1 MPTHVSRIQI
11 QFFGRVQGVGFR
23 QTACDIARGFD
34 ITGWVCNE
42 PDGSVL
48 LEAQG
53 ELEDVESYLTN
64 LQERMSTL
72 VDRTDRTPIGT
83 DHDEVSFEI
92 RY

>member
-1 MPTHVSRIQI
+1 MPTHATRVQM

-23 QTACDIARGFD
+23 MTACEIARGFD
-34 ITGWVCNE
+34 VTGWVCNE

-53 ELEDVESYLTN
+53 DREDVESYLTN

-72 VDRTDRTPIGT
+72 IDRIDRTPIST
-83 DHDEVSFEI
+83 DHDETGFDI